1 MIVSILDVSACCP
14 SCGGMEF
21 RQLDPG
27 AVRLATRMACR
38 KCHRSTT
45 YRELLESIGEEAM
58 RRANEAIAKL
68 KKNSPR
74 RRKSRK

>member
-1 MIVSILDVSACCP
+1 MIVSIQDVSACCA

-21 RQLDPG
+21 RQLDAG
-27 AVRLATRMACR
+27 AVRLATRLTCMRCDR
-38 KCHRSTT
+38 PTT

-58 RRANEAIAKL
+58 RRANDALAKL